1 MYSILIEIMNSRQNF
16 MLSLNGKD
24 GFEQED
30 ATYQDVG
37 LVSGDILRVI
47 FLNDAVVGGKSS
59 SPKI

>member
-1 MYSILIEIMNSRQNF
+1 MYSRQNF
-16 MLSLNGKD
+16 LLSLNGKD